1 MALSFLPDFT
11 SFHGTVHVH
20 GAPPFDVS
28 GLAVLSAPARE
39 SAFARVLDALS
50 LYPEHLFP
58 CCSLPSKNTTCTAEE
73 DLRGTT
79 VDLSSVDYMMH
90 RYQRAPH
97 ITDCFP
103 LCDDA
108 YSLPCHYLL
117 NTPSGDSL
125 LWPAF
130 KVRFRVGDWLDE
142 LHEASQGLLQEAVAK
157 LRATLRVQFAAR
169 GVSAQESLEIHS
181 GVRNPCP
188 PSSLV
193 RIAAVA
199 ANSILWNAGADM
211 NSLADVVGIIFSDFT
226 RGGAM
231 DLLTGLGAKKRSDQS
246 DPRLVVEAP
255 FLSVVRIG

>member
-1 MALSFLPDFT
+1 MFS
-11 SFHGTVHVH
+11 
-20 GAPPFDVS
+20 
-28 GLAVLSAPARE
+28 VL
-39 SAFARVLDALS
+39 FGFFGK
-50 LYPEHLFP
+50 H
-58 CCSLPSKNTTCTAEE
+58 
-73 DLRGTT
+73 
-79 VDLSSVDYMMH
+79 LSS
-90 RYQRAPH
+90 QKS
-97 ITDCFP
+97 TTP
-103 LCDDA
+103 LRHKGQA
-108 YSLPCHYLL
+108 L
-117 NTPSGDSL
+117 
-125 LWPAF
+125 F
-130 KVRFRVGDWLDE
+130 VIERR